1 MYLNAQSVRNKTN
14 EIRECI
20 VDNAMDALALT
31 ETWLKGDASDDVI
44 LQELIPP
51 GYNCEHMARMN
62 RRGGGVAL
70 LFKSTISCRKI
81 PTQAFNSFEHM
92 ECLLGTSPPLRL
104 VLLYRPPPSRT
115 HYVPFTDY
123 MSELDAYL
131 QTLMVT
137 PGRLLIVGDFNI
149 HINANDPH
157 ASQFSD
163 LLSSYHL
170 AQQIRDPTHVSGH
183 TLDAIITP
191 TLQQAPRIAV
201 RPDGRVSDHYE
212 ITCTLQL
219 STPTPEPR
227 RITYR
232 PVKRIN
238 SELFVEDIRRSL
250 GPASTQCPNALAEE
264 YNTAAGNVLDKHA
277 PFKTSAVPVRH
288 GAEWYT
294 EEIRMAKQDRRRSER
309 RWRQTGLTVHK
320 EEFSR
325 KKTTVNNMVQ
335 RARTDHYRTL
345 IQENQTNPRKMFS
358 VVSTLLGKKKAPKL
372 PPGRTDKDLAN
383 EFGSF
388 FIEKIAAVRRNIE
401 QSSSLPLTP
410 AVAPQAEISS
420 SLTEWKIVTEEEVRR
435 IITDSPAK
443 HCTLD
448 PLPTWLLK
456 QHLHAFLPFITAII
470 NASLLSGVVPAAYK
484 TARVVP
490 HLKKASLDPAVL
502 GNYRPVSNLPFLSKV
517 LERVV
522 NLQLRDYVTRH
533 GLQEKMQSAYR
544 ANHGTETALLRV
556 QNDIAMALSEKK
568 ATLLVLLDLSCAF
581 DTVDHAILLRTLEE
595 IGISGT
601 ALRWFASYLDN
612 RLQYVAIG
620 DTTSPVFKLHS
631 GVPQGSVLGPA
642 LFTLYTA
649 SLARLLANFPVQF
662 HFYADDT
669 SLYVSFEPTQ
679 LDTTVMHLEECL
691 SAVKTHMQEKKLMMN
706 SSKTDII
713 LITTKTLAQRL
724 PGALT
729 LKVDDD
735 GVSTTNVVR
744 YIGVLLDNH
753 WTLQDHIKSTCK
765 SAMLH
770 LYNIGRIRRMLPRK
784 LCEQLVHAL
793 ITSKIDYANALLC
806 GVPNVLLKQLQR
818 IQNVAARIVTLTPR
832 AAHITPVLRDLHW
845 LPVKQRIQYKVCLLV
860 FKCLHG
866 TAPEY
871 LTELLTRHARPR
883 DLRPA
888 AVRLT
893 VPLQVTQSANRAF
906 SVSGPRMWNALSEDT
921 RAAQSL
927 SQFKK
932 KLKTELF
939 IQCFN

>member
-1 MYLNAQSVRNKTN
+1 M
-14 EIRECI
+14 
-20 VDNAMDALALT
+20 
-31 ETWLKGDASDDVI
+31 
-44 LQELIPP
+44 
-51 GYNCEHMARMN
+51 
-62 RRGGGVAL
+62 
-70 LFKSTISCRKI
+70 
-81 PTQAFNSFEHM
+81 
-92 ECLLGTSPPLRL
+92 
-104 VLLYRPPPSRT
+104 
-115 HYVPFTDY
+115 HYVPFADY
-123 MSELDAYL
+123 MTELDAYL
-131 QTLMVT
+131 QTLMAT
-137 PGRLLIVGDFNI
+137 PGRLLIIGDFNI
-149 HINANDPH
+149 HINSNDPH

-170 AQQIRDPTHVSGH
+170 AQHIQDPTHVSGH
-183 TLDAIITP
+183 TLDAMITP
-191 TLQQAPRIAV
+191 TAHQTPRIVV
-201 RPDGRVSDHYE
+201 RPEGRVSDHYE

-238 SELFVEDIRRSL
+238 SGLFMEDIRQSL
-250 GPASTQCPNALAEE
+250 RPASTRCPNALAEE
-264 YNTAAGNVLDKHA
+264 YNTAAGTVLDKHA
-277 PFKTSAVPVRH
+277 PLKTTAVPVRH
-288 GAEWYT
+288 GVEWYT
-294 EEIRMAKQDRRRSER
+294 EEIRLAKQDCRRSER
-309 RWRQTGLTVHK
+309 RWRQTGLTIHK
-320 EEFSR
+320 EEFAR

-358 VVSTLLGKKKAPKL
+358 VASTLLGKNKPQML
-372 PPGRTDKDLAN
+372 PPGRTEEELAN

-401 QSSSLPLTP
+401 QNRSPLTP
-410 AVAPQAEISS
+410 TVAPQAETSS
-420 SLTEWKIVTEEEVRR
+420 SLTELETVSEEEVRR
-435 IITDSPAK
+435 IIMDSPAK
-443 HCTLD
+443 HCALD

-456 QHLHAFLPFITAII
+456 QNLDAFLPFITAII
-470 NASLLSGVVPAAYK
+470 NASLQSGVVPAAYK

-490 HLKKASLDPAVL
+490 LLKKASLDPAVL

-556 QNDIAMALSEKK
+556 QNDIVMALSEKK

-595 IGISGT
+595 IGIRGT

-612 RLQYVAIG
+612 RQQYVSIG
-620 DTTSPVFKLHS
+620 NAKSPPVKLHS

-649 SLARLLANFPVQF
+649 SLARLLANFSVQF

-669 SLYVSFEPTQ
+669 SLYVSFEPNQ
-679 LDTTVMHLEECL
+679 MDTAVVHLEECL
-691 SAVKTHMQEKKLMMN
+691 SAVKMHMQEKKLKMN
-706 SSKTDII
+706 SSKTDVI

-724 PGALT
+724 PGVLT

-735 GVSTTNVVR
+735 EVSTTNVVR
-744 YIGVLLDNH
+744 YIGALLDSH
-753 WTLQDHIKSTCK
+753 LTLQDHIKSTCK

-818 IQNVAARIVTLTPR
+818 VQNVAARIVTLTPR

-845 LPVKQRIQYKVCLLV
+845 LPVRQRVQYKVCLLV

-871 LTELLTRHARPR
+871 LTELISRHARPR

-893 VPLQVTQSANRAF
+893 VPLHTSELATRAF

-927 SQFKK
+927 NQFKK

-939 IQCFN
+939 IQCFNLF